1 MTLTTAQTAAMLWD
15 LGSRGCSETY
25 DRLEKKFLETIA
37 EATKPVSLGWRRHLS
52 DRAKTLGDECS
63 RKGWDGYEANPI
75 SSEAVSRALL
85 LIELLPEGIEMPELV
100 PDPVGEISFEWSD
113 RHDRILS
120 VTPRKGILVYAA
132 ILGHDHTQYGKA
144 PVRSSWPAEVHS
156 ILTRHFNHASFFTAR
171 R

>member
-1 MTLTTAQTAAMLWD
+1 MTLTSAQTTTRLRD

-25 DRLEKKFLETIA
+25 GRLEKKVLEAIDD
-37 EATKPVSLGWRRHLS
+37 ATRPVSLGWIRLLS

-85 LIELLPEGIEMPELV
+85 LIELLPEGIEMPDLV

-120 VTPRKGILVYAA
+120 VTPRKGTLAYAA

-144 PVRSSWPAEVHS
+144 PVRNSWPAEVQS
-156 ILTRHFNHASFFTAR
+156 ILTQHFSHASLFAAR